1 MCQPNTIAIW
11 NYDETTPKQTRNA
24 ITKATGNHYPHSPL
38 VEKLLNYYQM
48 DSLLCSSMK
57 IYILFSD
64 AIWFAANISQE
75 PAGSRAPE
83 CMRLDCSTTLN
94 ITLISPCRASA
105 FHLA

>member
-11 NYDETTPKQTRNA
+11 NYDEKTPKQTRNA

-38 VEKLLNYYQM
+38 VEKLLNYQM
-48 DSLLCSSMK
+48 DSLLCNSMK
-57 IYILFSD
+57 YYILFSD
-64 AIWFAANISQE
+64 AIWFAANISPE

-83 CMRLDCSTTLN
+83 CMRLDCSKTLN
-94 ITLISPCRASA
+94 ITLISPCRASV